1 MCHLAVFCL
10 DFNFTKFM
18 KFMVSLTF
26 KLAVCVA
33 SDDHKHHCLCICVQL
48 QPKDGKSAIGYVD
61 RTLYFRLD
69 EPANELHVKILL
81 VC

>member
-1 MCHLAVFCL
+1 MQAYCHLAVFYL

-33 SDDHKHHCLCICVQL
+33 SDDHKHHCLFMNSQ
-48 QPKDGKSAIGYVD
+48 QHGYVLNTKT
-61 RTLYFRLD
+61 RYLAHNRYKVLIGCSM
-69 EPANELHVKILL
+69 K
-81 VC
+81 